1 MAALLHVRVV
11 LPEEHRAPAVTFVT
25 DHVAVTNIVHLAGV
39 AVDPTGDVLLFDVAR
54 EAANEVVRVLRDMG
68 VTERGSITIDHVR
81 LSLGTGV
88 TRAELAAEGDPDR
101 VVVWAEIDADVEA
114 GAHSTP
120 SYLVYF
126 AVAAIIAAAGILAD
140 SSILIVGAMV
150 VGPEFG
156 PLAAIAYGLERRRW
170 WLVRRAIAALAAG
183 TALAIVA
190 AAAVADVLDLT
201 DRIPDAYASGVR
213 PLTSFISH
221 PDLLSAIVAGAA
233 AVAGMLSLT
242 YERSG
247 TLVGVLVSVTTVPAI
262 ANVGVAAAVGAWGE
276 AWGAL
281 GQLGVN
287 VACLVVVGAITLRI
301 QRRLTPQTVSALPRR
316 RP

>member
-11 LPEEHRAPAVTFVT
+11 LTDEHRVAAVTFVT
-25 DHVAVTNIVHLAGV
+25 DHVAVTNVVHLAGA
-39 AVDPTGDVLLFDVAR
+39 AVEPAGDLLLFDVAR
-54 EAANEVVRVLRDMG
+54 ESANEVVRVLRDMG
-68 VTERGSITIDHVR
+68 VTERGSISIDHVR
-81 LSLGTGV
+81 LSLGTAV
-88 TRAELAAEGDPDR
+88 TRAERDAVGDPDR

-114 GAHSTP
+114 GTRTTP
-120 SYLVYF
+120 AYLAYF
-126 AVAAIIAAAGILAD
+126 VVASVIAAAGILAD

-156 PLAAIAYGLERRRW
+156 PLAAIAYGAERRRW
-170 WLVRRAIAALAAG
+170 WLVGRGIRALVAG
-183 TALAIVA
+183 TALAVLAAGFVA
-190 AAAVADVLDLT
+190 EVLDLT
-201 DRIPDAYASGVR
+201 DRVPAAYASGSR

-247 TLVGVLVSVTTVPAI
+247 TLVGVLVSVTTIPAI
-262 ANVGVAAAVGAWGE
+262 ANIGVAAALGSWGE

-281 GQLGVN
+281 GQLAVN
-287 VACLVVVGAITLRI
+287 VACLVVIGAITLRI

-316 RP
+316 P

>member
-11 LPEEHRAPAVTFVT
+11 LPDEHRLPALVFVR
-25 DHVAVTNIVHLAGV
+25 DHVAVTNIVHLEGA
-39 AVDPTGDVLLFDVAR
+39 AVEPRGDVLLFDVAR
-54 EAANEVVRVLRDMG
+54 EAANEVVRVLREMG
-68 VTERGSITIDHVR
+68 VAERGSISIDHVR

-88 TRAELAAEGDPDR
+88 TRAEQQAEGDPDR

-114 GAHSTP
+114 GARTIP
-120 SYLVYF
+120 SYLAYF
-126 AVAAIIAAAGILAD
+126 AVASIIAAAGILAD

-150 VGPEFG
+150 VGPEFA
-156 PLAAIAYGLERRRW
+156 PLAALAYGVERRRW
-170 WLVRRAIAALAAG
+170 WLVGRAARALAAG
-183 TALAIVA
+183 TVLAVVA
-190 AAAVADVLDLT
+190 AALVAAALDLF
-201 DRIPDAYASGVR
+201 DRIPPAYASGLR

-247 TLVGVLVSVTTVPAI
+247 TLVGVLVSVTTIPAI
-262 ANVGVAAAVGAWGE
+262 ANIGVAAALGSWSE

-287 VACLVVVGAITLRI
+287 VACLVLVGAITLRI
-301 QRRLTPQTVSALPRR
+301 QRRLTPRTLSALPRR
-316 RP
+316 H

>member
-11 LPEEHRAPAVTFVT
+11 LTEGHREPVITFVT
-25 DHVAVTNIVHLAGV
+25 DHVAVTNVVHLAGV
-39 AVDPTGDVLLFDVAR
+39 ALEPAGDVLLFDVAR
-54 EAANEVVRVLRDMG
+54 EAANEVVRVLREMG
-68 VTERGSITIDHVR
+68 VAEGGSISVDHVR

-88 TRAELAAEGDPDR
+88 ARAEREAEGEPDR

-114 GAHSTP
+114 GSRTTP
-120 SYLVYF
+120 SYLAYF
-126 AVAAIIAAAGILAD
+126 AVASIIAAAGILAD

-156 PLAAIAYGLERRRW
+156 PLAALAYGIERRRW
-170 WLVRRAIAALAAG
+170 WLLRRAAVALATG
-183 TALAIVA
+183 TVVAIVA
-190 AAAVADVLDLT
+190 AALVAGALDLT
-201 DRIPDAYASGVR
+201 DRIPDAYASGLR

-221 PDLLSAIVAGAA
+221 PDLLSAIVAAAA

-247 TLVGVLVSVTTVPAI
+247 TLVGVLVSVTTIPAI
-262 ANVGVAAAVGAWGE
+262 ANVGVAAAVGSWHE

-287 VACLVVVGAITLRI
+287 VGCLLLVGAVTLRI
-301 QRRLTPQTVSALPRR
+301 QRRLTPQTVSAVPRR
-316 RP
+316 L